1 MMAGEMQAAIQKV
14 PMGYRFHPTDDE
26 VLSYYLRRKNQGLQ
40 EPECVIPE
48 VDICRWEPRQLPG
61 KFRESSIVEPKDPE
75 WWFFC
80 EQEPG
85 RTHRRSTNEGFWKKT
100 GRPRDLTSSF
110 SKEVIGSKNFLTFF
124 QGNSS
129 NSTKTDWVMHEYH
142 LLSNALDGLL
152 RGNRKNYVLCMIKC
166 NPDKRANSTPSF
178 HEYEYERC
186 EPTTIDWDEFLEL
199 EPDDGFIPEHLILAT
214 MQSLEPPRR
223 TPTNSP
229 PMMMVE
235 SQQHFSSS
243 ADSTAM
249 QLSSERDSI
258 ELDSPLSA
266 SEDSDVTDFLN
277 QVLID
282 QDDHFDGLE
291 MQTDVFPSGVI
302 QDLDDNMFETLM
314 PHEEQAVIMEN
325 KQTQKVESIHGYVPI
340 DEKKGIVEDDF
351 PKPTASSLRLK
362 SPEVKSKKEA
372 PKVTSYKPAEAKA
385 QKHAPTKFKEEM
397 LSACSSSTSIHKP
410 REAVSIMKII
420 NTKHIDMFIFCK

>member
-110 SKEVIGSKNFLTFF
+110 SKE
-124 QGNSS
+124 
-129 NSTKTDWVMHEYH
+129 
-142 LLSNALDGLL
+142 
-152 RGNRKNYVLCMIKC
+152 RKNYVLCMIKC

-302 QDLDDNMFETLM
+302 QDLV
-314 PHEEQAVIMEN
+314 Q
-325 KQTQKVESIHGYVPI
+325 
-340 DEKKGIVEDDF
+340 
-351 PKPTASSLRLK
+351 
-362 SPEVKSKKEA
+362 
-372 PKVTSYKPAEAKA
+372 
-385 QKHAPTKFKEEM
+385 M
-397 LSACSSSTSIHKP
+397 LGLYHC
-410 REAVSIMKII
+410 
-420 NTKHIDMFIFCK
+420 D